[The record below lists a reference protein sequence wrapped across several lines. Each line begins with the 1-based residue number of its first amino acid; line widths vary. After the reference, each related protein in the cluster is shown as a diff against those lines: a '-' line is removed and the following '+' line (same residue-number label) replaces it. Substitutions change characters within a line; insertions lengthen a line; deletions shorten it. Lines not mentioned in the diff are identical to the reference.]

1 MLLSEYMYYV
11 YILKCAD
18 DSYYAGMTDDLNR
31 RFIEHRDGLVKGYT
45 SSRRP
50 VELMWSSTFATHN
63 EAFTQERRIKTWSR
77 AKKEALIKNDWD
89 KMHEIVKRE
98 RKTREARKRQK
109 ED

>member
-1 MLLSEYMYYV
+1 MYYV
-11 YILKCAD
+11 YIIKCVD
-18 DSYYAGMTDDLNR
+18 DSFYVGMTDNLDR

-50 VELMWSSTFATHN
+50 VELMWSSAFVTHD

-89 KMHEIVKRE
+89 EIHEVVKRE
-98 RKTREARKRQK
+98 RKTREAKK
-109 ED
+109 LKK